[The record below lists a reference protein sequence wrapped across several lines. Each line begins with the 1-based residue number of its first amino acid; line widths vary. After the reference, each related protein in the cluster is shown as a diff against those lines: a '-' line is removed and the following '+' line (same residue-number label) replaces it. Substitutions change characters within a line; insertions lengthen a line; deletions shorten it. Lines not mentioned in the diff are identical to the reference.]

1 MARPIQRRVIE
12 SIPEY
17 KSFHTDGIPSGSE
30 VVLSTDEFEVIRLI
44 DKHRLSQEEAAKE
57 MGVSRATIA
66 SIYQRAREKIALLI
80 VDGRSLT
87 IKGGAFVIKESNKES
102 KTYNEINDKGDGIMR
117 IAVTY
122 DNGRIF
128 QHFGRTEEFKVYDVE
143 DGVIK
148 SSTVINTNGQGHGAL
163 IGVLESIGADILI
176 CGGIGGGAQSGVAAM
191 GIELYGGI
199 DGEADEAVKAYL
211 EGKLEQN
218 SNANCNHHHHEESHN
233 CSHGGCGGHCH
244 H

>member
-1 MARPIQRRVIE
+1 
-12 SIPEY
+12 
-17 KSFHTDGIPSGSE
+17 
-30 VVLSTDEFEVIRLI
+30 
-44 DKHRLSQEEAAKE
+44 

-66 SIYQRAREKIALLI
+66 AIYQRAREKVALLI
-80 VDGRSLT
+80 VDGRSLS
-87 IKGGAFVIKESNKES
+87 IKGGAFVLKESNKGS
-102 KTYNEINDKGDGIMR
+102 KTYNELATKGDEIMR

-122 DNGRIF
+122 DDGRIF

-163 IGVLESIGADILI
+163 IGVLESIGADVLI
-176 CGGIGGGAQSGVAAM
+176 CGGIGGGAQSGIASM

-199 DGEADEAVKAYL
+199 AGDADEAVKAYL
-211 EGKLEQN
+211 EGKLERN
-218 SNANCNHHHHEESHN
+218 SNANCNHHHEESHN

>member
-1 MARPIQRRVIE
+1 MARPIQRRIIE

-17 KSFHTDGIPSGSE
+17 ASFQPDGIPSGCE

-44 DKHRLSQEEAAKE
+44 DKKRLSQEEAAKE
-57 MGVSRATIA
+57 MRVSRATIA
-66 SIYQRAREKIALLI
+66 AIYQRAREKIALLI
-80 VDGRSLT
+80 VDGRSLS
-87 IKGGAFVIKESNKES
+87 IKGGAFVLKESNKKT
-102 KTYNEINDKGDGIMR
+102 KTYNELATKGDGIMR

-122 DNGRIF
+122 DDGRIF

-163 IGVLESIGADILI
+163 IGVLESIGADVLI
-176 CGGIGGGAQSGVAAM
+176 CGGIGGGAQSGVASM

-199 DGEADEAVKAYL
+199 AGDADEAVKAYL
-211 EGKLEQN
+211 EGKLERN
-218 SNANCNHHHHEESHN
+218 SNANCNHHHEESHN
-233 CSHGGCGGHCH
+233 CSNGGCGGHCH

>member
-12 SIPEY
+12 NIPEY
-17 KSFHTDGIPSGSE
+17 ASFHTDGIPSGCE

-44 DKHRLSQEEAAKE
+44 DKKRLSQEEAAKE
-57 MGVSRATIA
+57 MAVSRATIA
-66 SIYQRAREKIALLI
+66 AIYQRAREKIALLI
-80 VDGRSLT
+80 VDGRSLS
-87 IKGGAFVIKESNKES
+87 IKGGAYVLKEAIQRT
-102 KTYNEINDKGDGIMR
+102 KTYEEIKDKGERTMR

-122 DNGRIF
+122 EDGNIF

-143 DGVIK
+143 DNEVK

-163 IGVLESIGADILI
+163 IGVLESIGADVLI
-176 CGGIGGGAQSGVAAM
+176 CGGIGGGAQSGIASM

-199 DGEADEAVKAYL
+199 AGDADEAVKAYL
-211 EGKLEQN
+211 EGKLERN
-218 SNANCNHHHHEESHN
+218 SNANCNHHHEESHN

>member
-17 KSFHTDGIPSGSE
+17 ASFHPDGIPSGCE

-44 DKHRLSQEEAAKE
+44 DKNRLSQEEAAKE

-66 SIYQRAREKIALLI
+66 AIYQRAREKVALLI
-80 VDGRSLT
+80 VDGRSLS
-87 IKGGAFVIKESNKES
+87 IKGGAFVLKESNKES
-102 KTYNEINDKGDGIMR
+102 KTYNELATKGDEIMR

-122 DNGRIF
+122 DDGRIF

-143 DGVIK
+143 DGTIK
-148 SSTVINTNGQGHGAL
+148 SSAVINTNGQGHGAL
-163 IGVLESIGADILI
+163 LGVLDSLGADVLI
-176 CGGIGGGAQSGVAAM
+176 CGGIGGGAQSGVAGM

>member
-17 KSFHTDGIPSGSE
+17 KSFHTDGIPSGCE
-30 VVLSTDEFEVIRLI
+30 VVLSTDEFEVIRII
-44 DKHRLSQEEAAKE
+44 DKNKLSQEEAAKE

-102 KTYNEINDKGDGIMR
+102 KTYNEINDKGDEIMR

-163 IGVLESIGADILI
+163 IGVLESIGADVLI

-218 SNANCNHHHHEESHN
+218 SNANCNHHQHEESHN

>member
-1 MARPIQRRVIE
+1 MARPIQKRIVQD
-12 SIPEY
+12 IPEY
-17 KSFHTDGIPSGSE
+17 SHFHADGISSGE
-30 VVLSTDEFEVIRLI
+30 AMILSTDEFEVIRLM
-44 DKHRLSQEEAAKE
+44 DKNHLSQEEAAKE

-66 SIYQRAREKIALLI
+66 TIYQRAREKIALFI

-87 IKGGAFVIKESNKES
+87 IKGGAFVLKETEKTTQ
-102 KTYNEINDKGDGIMR
+102 TYNEIEEKGEGIMR

-143 DGVIK
+143 DGAIK

-163 IGVLESIGADILI
+163 IGVLESIGADVLI
-176 CGGIGGGAQSGVAAM
+176 CGGIGGGAQNGVASM

-199 DGEADEAVKAYL
+199 DGDADEAVKAFL
-211 EGKLEQN
+211 ENRLPQY
-218 SNANCNHHHHEESHN
+218 SNANCNHHHEEGHN